1 MTRRREENQRQGGG
15 IKSKAAQLY
24 TPWKNV
30 NLILI
35 WFFTVIW
42 WKKFVNFFFFLKYHY
57 GGNFFFY
64 EEKKTQTVIK
74 TCGYIFLSRT
84 LPCRSVG
91 LSVGRSVGH
100 IFEFRAV
107 FVLLLLPNRPRLDCR
122 VAGLVFRS
130 SWVICLIPLT
140 KNTERYAFEKFTQFC
155 LPFTF
160 HSLICASIN

>member
-1 MTRRREENQRQGGG
+1 MWK
-15 IKSKAAQLY
+15 IKNKKSLKILKLKRNCKKKNEK
-24 TPWKNV
+24 WKNK
-30 NLILI
+30 NE
-35 WFFTVIW
+35 
-42 WKKFVNFFFFLKYHY
+42 KYHY

-64 EEKKTQTVIK
+64 EEKKHKQSSKPGDT
-74 TCGYIFLSRT
+74 FLVADTRLYT

-122 VAGLVFRS
+122 VSGLVFRS

>member
-1 MTRRREENQRQGGG
+1 MLLKKKICPSVCLTFFESADARDLGLMT
-15 IKSKAAQLY
+15 L
-24 TPWKNV
+24 
-30 NLILI
+30 
-35 WFFTVIW
+35 
-42 WKKFVNFFFFLKYHY
+42 FFFVRKKKHKQSSKSGDTFLVADTRLY
-57 GGNFFFY
+57 
-64 EEKKTQTVIK
+64 
-74 TCGYIFLSRT
+74 T

-91 LSVGRSVGH
+91 LTVGRSVGH

-122 VAGLVFRS
+122 VSGLVFRS